1 MKKILFFIPTLA
13 DGGAERVLVN
23 LVNRMDRSKYRITVQ
38 TLFDVGRYK
47 KELDEDIEYKYNFKK
62 QFRGNTRIF
71 RLFSKEFLFRHLVKG
86 EYDIIVSYLE
96 SPTTRIVAGCEE
108 PNTKLVSWVHNEM
121 RDFNDFLVSFRNAKE
136 RAKCYAKFDE
146 NVFVSQTSMRSF
158 QKYLDLKNCRVIY
171 NTIDSDRIRKM
182 ADEAVDDIP
191 FDEDCI
197 NLISVGRLINQKGYM
212 RLLRIF
218 NRLVNDDRFDNL
230 RLVILG
236 DGYLRDDLEKF
247 IAYNNLTDKVL
258 LPGFKENP
266 YKYVKSA
273 DLFVCSS
280 LHEGYSTAVTEALI
294 AGTPVITTLCSGME
308 ELLQDGK
315 CGIITP
321 NDEDALYISLKK
333 LIENKS
339 DIEKWAEKALLRGK
353 DFSADRTVLDAQNLF
368 DNINKSF

>member
-23 LVNRMDRSKYRITVQ
+23 LVNRMDRSKYKITVQ

-47 KELDEDIEYKYNFKK
+47 KELAEDIEYKYNFKK
-62 QFRGNTRIF
+62 QFKGNTRIF
-71 RLFSKEFLFRHLVKG
+71 RLFSKEFLFKHLVKG
-86 EYDIIVSYLE
+86 DYDIIVSYLE
-96 SPTTRIVAGCEE
+96 SPTTRIVAGCEN
-108 PNTKLVSWVHNEM
+108 PDIKLVSWVHNEM
-121 RDFNDFLVSFRNAKE
+121 RDYNDFLVSFRNADE
-136 RAKCYAKFDE
+136 RAECYAKFDE
-146 NVFVSQTSMRSF
+146 NVFVSQTSMTSF

-182 ADEAVDDIP
+182 ADEKVEDIP
-191 FDEDCI
+191 FNADCI

-218 NRLVNDDRFDNL
+218 NRLVCDDQFDNL

-236 DGYLRDDLEKF
+236 DGHLRDDLEKF
-247 IAYNNLTDKVL
+247 ISDNNLSSKVL

-280 LHEGYSTAVTEALI
+280 LHEGYSTAVTESLI
-294 AGTPVITTLCSGME
+294 VGTPVITTLCSGME
-308 ELLQDGK
+308 ELLCDGK
-315 CGIITP
+315 CGIITD
-321 NDEDALYISLKK
+321 NDEEALYVALKELIKNK
-333 LIENKS
+333 L
-339 DIEKWAEKALLRGK
+339 DIEKWAEKALIRGK
-353 DFSADRTVLDAQNLF
+353 DFSADKTVLDAQNLF
-368 DNINKSF
+368 DNI

>member
-23 LVNRMDRSKYRITVQ
+23 LVNRMDKSKYKITVQ

-47 KELDEDIEYKYNFKK
+47 KELDKDIEYKYNFKK
-62 QFRGNTRIF
+62 QFRGNTRVF

-96 SPTTRIVAGCEE
+96 SPTTRIVAGCKN
-108 PNTKLVSWVHNEM
+108 PNVKLVNWVHNEM
-121 RDFNDFLVSFRNAKE
+121 RDFNDFIVSFRNADE
-136 RAKCYAKFDE
+136 RAECYAKFDE
-146 NVFVSQTSMRSF
+146 NVFVSQTSMISF

-171 NTIDSDRIRKM
+171 NTIDSDRIRNM
-182 ADEAVDDIP
+182 ADEAVKDIP
-191 FDEDCI
+191 FCDDCI

-236 DGYLRDDLEKF
+236 DGHLRNDLEKF
-247 IAYNNLTDKVL
+247 IADNNLTDRVL

-280 LHEGYSTAVTEALI
+280 LHEGYSTAVTESLI
-294 AGTPVITTLCSGME
+294 VGTPVITTLCSGME
-308 ELLQDGK
+308 ELLCDGS

-321 NDEDALYISLKK
+321 NNEEALYASLKK

-339 DIEKWAEKALLRGK
+339 DIEKWVEKALLRGK
-353 DFSADRTVLDAQNLF
+353 DFSADRTVLEAQNLF
-368 DNINKSF
+368 DNI